1 MSLGAKID
9 DLYRKRAARLELEKE
24 VAAAK
29 QQETELQDEIIHML
43 GDAGLGAGRGETAT
57 ASLKT
62 STKPIVTDWSH
73 VYQFIR
79 DNDRFDLLHQRI
91 SSLAWSELEKDGI
104 LVPGTEA
111 FTEIGLSLTK
121 AYRS

>member
-29 QQETELQDEIIHML
+29 QQETELRDEIIHML
-43 GDAGLGAGRGETAT
+43 NDAGLGAGRGETAT

-62 STKPIVTDWSH
+62 STKPIVTNWQD
-73 VYQFIR
+73 VYRYIR
-79 DNDRFDLLHQRI
+79 DNDRFDLLQQRI
-91 SSLAWSELEKDGI
+91 SSLAWSEFKNDGI

-121 AYRS
+121 AYK